1 MIEKILRDYYSA
13 GVFQNSSDI
22 FKRRCKERKCILKGN
37 FEDYVILNGD
47 EIEKHLSKNENKST
61 DCIIVDKTVD
71 ENNSVGIILC
81 ELCEG
86 SKDYKEVREKIINS
100 AEHILDVFK
109 TFEVNVSCLKCC
121 YLGKYEN
128 YKRSVKFISKPIH
141 IQGFD
146 RHDVLIENFSCGADI
161 ETIKNN

>member
-1 MIEKILRDYYSA
+1 MIEKILRDYYSS

-81 ELCEG
+81 ELCAG

-109 TFEVNVSCLKCC
+109 TFEVNVSCLK
-121 YLGKYEN
+121 
-128 YKRSVKFISKPIH
+128 
-141 IQGFD
+141 
-146 RHDVLIENFSCGADI
+146 
-161 ETIKNN
+161 